1 MTTDPRTEALLDG
14 EGARRL
20 IEALQGARTLLLTT
34 HEGPDADGLGSELAL
49 ARALRRLGKRV
60 FIRNTD
66 PPARRFQFLNE
77 GGDLVAFRNEDQSLV
92 RDADLVL
99 LVDTAELR
107 RTGRV
112 GEAIRRREGPTL
124 ALDHHAAGNETL
136 PGLLGPDFSSTGEM
150 VAGLL
155 SGLGVPLTPDLAAPL
170 YAAILFDT
178 AQFRFCRNDPGTFRV
193 AAALVEAGAD
203 AEAIGKRLFGSARRD
218 ARVLEARILNDARFE
233 CDGRLAWAAV
243 EPRHLQGLQVDR
255 DEIRSLVNLL
265 GDIEG
270 VEVAC
275 LFKSGESTLKV
286 SLRSRGRHPVL
297 PVAEALGGGGHPFAA
312 GADVPWDLAT
322 AIDRTLPSLRRMLG
336 EDGTG
341 ATPRP

>member
-1 MTTDPRTEALLDG
+1 MTTDPRKEAAFDG
-14 EGARRL
+14 EEARRL
-20 IEALQGARTLLLTT
+20 LDALGNARTLLLTT

-49 ARALRRLGKRV
+49 ARALRRQGKRV

-66 PPARRFQFLNE
+66 PPARRFAFLNE
-77 GGDLVAFRNEDQSLV
+77 GGDLAVFRHEDLALV
-92 RDADLVL
+92 REVDLAL

-112 GEAIRRREGPTL
+112 GEALRQRGGPTL
-124 ALDHHAAGNETL
+124 ALDHHAAGEETL
-136 PGLLGPDFSSTGEM
+136 PGLLGPGYSSTGEM
-150 VAGLL
+150 VAVLLDRLGIPL
-155 SGLGVPLTPDLAAPL
+155 SGDLATPL

-178 AQFRFCRNDPGTFRV
+178 AQFRFCRNDPDPFRV
-193 AAALVEAGAD
+193 AARLVEAGAD

-218 ARVLEARILNDARFE
+218 ARVLEARILNDACFE

-275 LFKSGESTLKV
+275 LFKAGESTLKV

-312 GADVPWDLAT
+312 GADVPRDLAT
-322 AIDRTLPSLRRMLG
+322 AVERTLPPLRRML
-336 EDGTG
+336 EESGTSS
-341 ATPRP
+341 PRR

>member
-1 MTTDPRTEALLDG
+1 MTQDPRKEALFDG
-14 EGARRL
+14 PEAQQLVGAL
-20 IEALQGARTLLLTT
+20 KGARTLLLTT
-34 HEGPDADGLGSELAL
+34 HEGPDADGMGSELAL

-60 FIRNTD
+60 FIRNAD
-66 PPARRFQFLNE
+66 PPARRFQFLNDA
-77 GGDLVAFRNEDQSLV
+77 GDLVVFRNEDIPLV
-92 RDADLVL
+92 QEVDLVL

-107 RTGRV
+107 RAGRV
-112 GEAIRRREGPTL
+112 GEAIRRRQGATL
-124 ALDHHAAGNETL
+124 ALDHHAAGSETL

-150 VAGLL
+150 VAGLMPTL
-155 SGLGVPLTPDLAAPL
+155 GLPLTPDLATPL

-218 ARVLEARILNDARFE
+218 ARVLEARILNDAHFE

-255 DEIRSLVNLL
+255 DEIRSLVNLI

-322 AIDRTLPSLRRMLG
+322 AIDRTLPSLRTMLEDAG
-336 EDGTG
+336 E
-341 ATPRP
+341 APTPRP